1 MKKTLILIISTIIF
15 IGNIDA
21 QTQSEIIFI
30 GTSVMIPESHTGI
43 FDGFGK
49 SYTHKKAYHSTN
61 PIIFSFGSTAKN
73 FNIKFFQFNYND
85 RPNRQPLQTIDYD
98 IQQLKYINVIDIDD
112 FIATKSYEEFY
123 QFMRD
128 NIHSRIWIIDRND
141 FYKSSPKKKDPD
153 MMKIIQVKMLF
164 EMIPERI
171 LNSTTE

>member
-1 MKKTLILIISTIIF
+1 MRRILLCTLLF
-15 IGNIDA
+15 MQAFNAGA
-21 QTQSEIIFI
+21 QTPSEIIFI

-49 SYTHKKAYHSTN
+49 SYTHKTAYHSTN